1 MSDIINKYPYTDL
14 HSVNLDYILK
24 IVRENAGLHLEVSG
38 NQLLMKTADNTI
50 ISAITIPYATSANT
64 ANTASSAS
72 YASTAGSAASA
83 AYATEAATA
92 ATATTATSAA
102 HATSADTATS
112 ATSATNATN
121 ATYAT
126 TAGSATNATNAINAQ
141 TAAYAETT
149 GSVTHAQKAI
159 ESVTI
164 NGDKIRFTAY
174 DGSNID
180 ITAPYAVKAQ
190 KDDLGNIIKSTYV
203 ANVVDDN
210 GVMKFNDAQGNT
222 IVSLTPSASMA
233 SVDNYGNN
241 IANYV
246 KAILVSS
253 NSNYV
258 TVDHGDGTSDSIT
271 IHYSE
276 TAWKDSNGNV
286 IKNSYVKRLAMVT
299 DPNDGH
305 KKLVAYNGDT
315 PEAEIFRLELEAYSA
330 QIAQEAN
337 HAARADFAS
346 TAAEATHAETA
357 ESAETAS
364 NGDVISDYMKEVVF
378 NDTQYGVQNMV
389 FNSGSEEEVYSVN
402 LFERSKIL
410 VGFFDKDKTNPDDIY
425 SLAVNGQVTYTVDP
439 NTLGWYKC
447 DEVDDILKEG
457 VVVGYINSSD
467 QMIMR
472 CPIFYSNGYYY
483 ISGFDH
489 TDSSFKV
496 FMLWQG
502 TLATDFVVKRVL

>member
-164 NGDKIRFTAY
+164 NGDKIRFTTY
-174 DGSNID
+174 DGSNTD

-190 KDDLGNIIKSTYV
+190 KDDLGNVIKSTYI
-203 ANVVDDN
+203 ANVIDDN

-222 IVSLTPSASMA
+222 IISLTPSASMA

-241 IANYV
+241 IADYV

-337 HAARADFAS
+337 HAARADFAI
-346 TAAEATHAETA
+346 TAAEAQTA
-357 ESAETAS
+357 LTSSGSVSSITSPNDERQKLVIANGDGTNTTINIFKKANPTIYLVGASGQDMPFDSGFTVGHTEEYSAEDFENYGWDSADLALEENVTFSIVDNDREEIFTAKAYLTTGAGITV
-364 NGDVISDYMKEVVF
+364 NVFDYA
-378 NDTQYGVQNMV
+378 
-389 FNSGSEEEVYSVN
+389 NSA
-402 LFERSKIL
+402 L
-410 VGFFDKDKTNPDDIY
+410 
-425 SLAVNGQVTYTVDP
+425 
-439 NTLGWYKC
+439 
-447 DEVDDILKEG
+447 
-457 VVVGYINSSD
+457 
-467 QMIMR
+467 
-472 CPIFYSNGYYY
+472 
-483 ISGFDH
+483 
-489 TDSSFKV
+489 KV
-496 FMLWQG
+496 FRIIAG
-502 TLATDFVVKRVL
+502 NADDTLIVERLM

>member
-92 ATATTATSAA
+92 ATAATATNAS

-112 ATSATNATN
+112 ATSASNATN

-210 GVMKFNDAQGNT
+210 GVLKFNDAQGNT

-241 IANYV
+241 IADYV
-246 KAILVSS
+246 KTILVSS
-253 NSNYV
+253 DSNYV

-330 QIAQEAN
+330 QVAQEAN
-337 HAARADFAS
+337 HASRADYAS
-346 TAAEATHAETA
+346 IAATSSGSVSSITRNR
-357 ESAETAS
+357 SKLTIS
-364 NGDVISDYMKEVVF
+364 NGDGTSSTIDLSTASQRYLYM
-378 NDTQYGVQNMV
+378 NQYINNNTELLDPSFTVGH
-389 FNSGSEEEVYSVN
+389 SEEFGISNYN
-402 LFERSKIL
+402 NAW
-410 VGFFDKDKTNPDDIY
+410 GFDTAWQAFTDGVRVDYANSDSY
-425 SLAVNGQVTYTVDP
+425 SLFHTFAEQAFGMVGSDPYSTYQ
-439 NTLGWYKC
+439 
-447 DEVDDILKEG
+447 I
-457 VVVGYINSSD
+457 
-467 QMIMR
+467 
-472 CPIFYSNGYYY
+472 
-483 ISGFDH
+483 
-489 TDSSFKV
+489 KV
-496 FMLWQG
+496 FDPVAAAIKVFDITPPADDELTPG
-502 TLATDFVVKRVL
+502 NVTVTRVL

>member
-50 ISAITIPYATSANT
+50 VSAITIPYATSANT

-92 ATATTATSAA
+92 ATATTATSAT

-164 NGDKIRFTAY
+164 NGDKIRFTTY
-174 DGSNID
+174 DGSNMD

-190 KDDLGNIIKSTYV
+190 KDDLGNVIKSTYF

-210 GVMKFNDAQGNT
+210 GVLKFNDAQGNT

-233 SVDNYGNN
+233 SVDNYGND
-241 IANYV
+241 IADYV

-315 PEAEIFRLELEAYSA
+315 PEAEIFRLEFEAYSA

-337 HAARADFAS
+337 HASRADYAS
-346 TAAEATHAETA
+346 VAAEATTATTAATADSCLTTSYYIKCYTNHDGSYSSDDPDTATIEGIYDSAGNTLSASDLTYDMVTNMYVKFHQDPNDPNVIIYPVSMVRQPDPSSPLYFHVDRVNVYYEPVSQKNELDSFHMALGFMGGSLVDSTVYTVTA
-357 ESAETAS
+357 EMLPP
-364 NGDVISDYMKEVVF
+364 IS
-378 NDTQYGVQNMV
+378 
-389 FNSGSEEEVYSVN
+389 
-402 LFERSKIL
+402 
-410 VGFFDKDKTNPDDIY
+410 
-425 SLAVNGQVTYTVDP
+425 
-439 NTLGWYKC
+439 
-447 DEVDDILKEG
+447 
-457 VVVGYINSSD
+457 
-467 QMIMR
+467 
-472 CPIFYSNGYYY
+472 
-483 ISGFDH
+483 
-489 TDSSFKV
+489 
-496 FMLWQG
+496 
-502 TLATDFVVKRVL
+502 

>member
-92 ATATTATSAA
+92 ATAATATNAS

-112 ATSATNATN
+112 ATTATNATN

-190 KDDLGNIIKSTYV
+190 KDDLGNVIKSTYV

-210 GVMKFNDAQGNT
+210 GVLKFNDAQGNT

-233 SVDNYGNN
+233 SVDNYGND
-241 IANYV
+241 IADYV

-253 NSNYV
+253 DSNYV
-258 TVDHGDGTSDSIT
+258 TVDHGDGTSESIT

-337 HAARADFAS
+337 HASRADFAS
-346 TAAEATHAETA
+346 IAATSSGSI
-357 ESAETAS
+357 SAITTPSDEYDSFTINNGDGTTKKIDIHNKSIIEINLYGDGIKTNPTDLAVNAS
-364 NGDVISDYMKEVVF
+364 EDYEVDSDDLSKYRHISTVGDVINSNINFVYLEEPGGVMLFNAISQQVTVSGGTAIILSVF
-378 NDTQYGVQNMV
+378 NGTSIV
-389 FNSGSEEEVYSVN
+389 
-402 LFERSKIL
+402 IL
-410 VGFFDKDKTNPDDIY
+410 QIDESNTEGYVTITR
-425 SLAVNGQVTYTVDP
+425 LA
-439 NTLGWYKC
+439 
-447 DEVDDILKEG
+447 
-457 VVVGYINSSD
+457 
-467 QMIMR
+467 
-472 CPIFYSNGYYY
+472 
-483 ISGFDH
+483 
-489 TDSSFKV
+489 
-496 FMLWQG
+496 
-502 TLATDFVVKRVL
+502 